1 MNKLL
6 LVVGAIFLISIIVGY
21 VRGFLKIAVSLAITV
36 ASIFLVMAISPHI
49 SAWLQES
56 TAIGETVK
64 NKLEEMIEMPEGM
77 SPETLASV
85 EQQIALIEGAGLP
98 GMIQDMLLENNNS
111 EAYQALGVTNF
122 VDYIGSYITKLIADT
137 IAFLVAWMI
146 VTIIARILMS
156 VIGIIGKIPVIGGVN
171 KLAGAVVGAGIAL
184 IIVWILFILV
194 TLLYKQLSCHNLL
207 HKHRINHR
215 LFLVGKV
222 VNVDEVLAH
231 IIRRRNEQLKVVG
244 LLVLVDSILDE
255 KDVGHFSLT

>member
-56 TAIGETVK
+56 TAIEETVK

-85 EQQIALIEGAGLP
+85 EIPREQQIALIEGAGLP

-122 VDYIGSYITKLIADT
+122 VDYIGSYITKLIADILSFL
-137 IAFLVAWMI
+137 IAWIV
-146 VTIIARILMS
+146 VTIIARILMG

-194 TLLYKQLSCHNLL
+194 TLLYNTT
-207 HKHRINHR
+207 
-215 LFLVGKV
+215 VGQACMTDIAASQILTKLYDG
-222 VNVDEVLAH
+222 NVLMKF
-231 IIRRRNEQLKVVG
+231 ITK
-244 LLVLVDSILDE
+244 
-255 KDVGHFSLT
+255 F

>member
-56 TAIGETVK
+56 TAIEETVK

-77 SPETLASV
+77 NAETLASV
-85 EQQIALIEGAGLP
+85 EIPREQQIALIEGAGLP
-98 GMIQDMLLENNNS
+98 GMIRDMLLENNNS

-122 VDYIGSYITKLIADT
+122 VDYIGSYITKLIADI

-146 VTIIARILMS
+146 VTIIARILMG

-171 KLAGAVVGAGIAL
+171 KLVGAVVGAGIAL

-194 TLLYKQLSCHNLL
+194 TLLYNTT
-207 HKHRINHR
+207 
-215 LFLVGKV
+215 VGQACMTDIAASQILTKLYDG
-222 VNVDEVLAH
+222 NVLMKF
-231 IIRRRNEQLKVVG
+231 ITK
-244 LLVLVDSILDE
+244 
-255 KDVGHFSLT
+255 F

>member
-21 VRGFLKIAVSLAITV
+21 VRGFLKIAVSLAITI

-56 TAIGETVK
+56 TAVEETVK

-77 SPETLASV
+77 SPEALASV
-85 EQQIALIEGAGLP
+85 EIPREQQIALIEGAGLP

-122 VDYIGSYITKLIADT
+122 VDYIGSYITKLIADI

-146 VTIIARILMS
+146 VTIVARILMG

-194 TLLYKQLSCHNLL
+194 TLLYNTT
-207 HKHRINHR
+207 
-215 LFLVGKV
+215 VGQACMTDIAASQILTKLYDG
-222 VNVDEVLAH
+222 NVLMKF
-231 IIRRRNEQLKVVG
+231 ITK
-244 LLVLVDSILDE
+244 
-255 KDVGHFSLT
+255 F

>member
-56 TAIGETVK
+56 TAIEETVK

-85 EQQIALIEGAGLP
+85 EIPREQQIALIEGAGLP

-122 VDYIGSYITKLIADT
+122 VDYIGSYITKLIADI

-146 VTIIARILMS
+146 VTIIARILMG

-194 TLLYKQLSCHNLL
+194 TLLYNTT
-207 HKHRINHR
+207 
-215 LFLVGKV
+215 VGQACMTDIAASQILTKLYDG
-222 VNVDEVLAH
+222 NVLMKF
-231 IIRRRNEQLKVVG
+231 ITK
-244 LLVLVDSILDE
+244 
-255 KDVGHFSLT
+255 F

>member
-21 VRGFLKIAVSLAITV
+21 VRGFLKIAVSLAITI

-56 TAIGETVK
+56 TAVEETVK

-77 SPETLASV
+77 TPETLASV
-85 EQQIALIEGAGLP
+85 EIPREQQIALIEGAGLP

-122 VDYIGSYITKLIADT
+122 VDYIGSYITKLIADI

-146 VTIIARILMS
+146 VTIVARILMG

-194 TLLYKQLSCHNLL
+194 TLLYNTT
-207 HKHRINHR
+207 
-215 LFLVGKV
+215 VGQACMTDIAASQILTKLYDG
-222 VNVDEVLAH
+222 NVLMKF
-231 IIRRRNEQLKVVG
+231 ITK
-244 LLVLVDSILDE
+244 
-255 KDVGHFSLT
+255 F

>member
-6 LVVGAIFLISIIVGY
+6 LVVGAIFFISIIVGY
-21 VRGFLKIAVSLAITV
+21 VRGFLKIAVSLAITI

-56 TAIGETVK
+56 TAVEETVK

-77 SPETLASV
+77 SPEALASV
-85 EQQIALIEGAGLP
+85 EIPREQQIALIEGAGLP

-111 EAYQALGVTNF
+111 EAYQALGATNF
-122 VDYIGSYITKLIADT
+122 VDYIGLYITKLIADI

-146 VTIIARILMS
+146 VTIIARILMG

-194 TLLYKQLSCHNLL
+194 TLLYNTT
-207 HKHRINHR
+207 
-215 LFLVGKV
+215 VGQACMTDIAASQILTKLYDG
-222 VNVDEVLAH
+222 NVLMKF
-231 IIRRRNEQLKVVG
+231 ITK
-244 LLVLVDSILDE
+244 
-255 KDVGHFSLT
+255 F

>member
-56 TAIGETVK
+56 TAIEETVK

-77 SPETLASV
+77 TPETLASV
-85 EQQIALIEGAGLP
+85 EIPREQQIALIEGAGLP

-122 VDYIGSYITKLIADT
+122 VDYIGSYITKLIADI

-146 VTIIARILMS
+146 VTIVARILMG

-194 TLLYKQLSCHNLL
+194 TLLYNTT
-207 HKHRINHR
+207 
-215 LFLVGKV
+215 VGQACMTDIAASQILTKLYDG
-222 VNVDEVLAH
+222 NVLMKF
-231 IIRRRNEQLKVVG
+231 ITK
-244 LLVLVDSILDE
+244 
-255 KDVGHFSLT
+255 F

>member
-21 VRGFLKIAVSLAITV
+21 VRGFLKIAVSLAITI

-56 TAIGETVK
+56 TVVEETVK

-85 EQQIALIEGAGLP
+85 EIPREQQIVLIEGAGLP
-98 GMIQDMLLENNNS
+98 GMIRDMLLENNNN
-111 EAYQALGVTNF
+111 EAYEALGVTNF
-122 VDYIGSYITKLIADT
+122 VDYIGAYITKLIADILSFL
-137 IAFLVAWMI
+137 IAWIV
-146 VTIIARILMS
+146 VTIIARVLMG
-156 VIGIIGKIPVIGGVN
+156 VIGIIDKLPVIGGVN

-194 TLLYKQLSCHNLL
+194 TLLYNTT
-207 HKHRINHR
+207 
-215 LFLVGKV
+215 VGQACMT
-222 VNVDEVLAH
+222 DIAAS
-231 IIRRRNEQLKVVG
+231 Q
-244 LLVLVDSILDE
+244 ILTKLYDGNILM
-255 KDVGHFSLT
+255 KFITKF